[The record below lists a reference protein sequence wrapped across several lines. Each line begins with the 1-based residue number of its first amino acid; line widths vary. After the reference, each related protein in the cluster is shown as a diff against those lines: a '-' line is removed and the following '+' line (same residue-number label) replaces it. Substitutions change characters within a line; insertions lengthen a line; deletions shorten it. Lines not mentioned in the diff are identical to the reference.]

1 MTSEIFVDTIR
12 SVQLNIPS
20 GMIDFGVGQPSP
32 TLLPLTLLKEAA
44 MQRLSSRDVSL
55 LAYGAEQGDG
65 HFRSALARF
74 LSMHYGVPVDAGNL
88 FVTGGA
94 SQALD
99 LVCTLFS
106 RPGDSI
112 FVAEPSY
119 FLALRIFAD
128 HGLNVVCLPM
138 DENGLIVEA
147 VEDKLSGQ
155 SPAFLYTIPTFHN
168 PSSVTLAA
176 DRRERLV
183 ELSRR
188 HNLLIVA
195 DEVYHML
202 SYSAAPPDPLASH
215 IDSGLVLSLGSFSKI
230 MAPGLRLG
238 WIQGDAALLQR
249 FIGCGLLDSGG
260 GLNPFTSGI
269 MRNAVENGLL
279 EDQLRNLKSAYSQR
293 KMVLAEALRDRLPD
307 TVCFTDPHGGF
318 FIWLK
323 FPEGIDTSHLLAA
336 AHEQDVGFL
345 PGVKFSACQGM
356 RNFARLSFSYFDVQE
371 LEQGAVRLAKVIR
384 QYMNDL

>member
-1 MTSEIFVDTIR
+1 
-12 SVQLNIPS
+12 
-20 GMIDFGVGQPSP
+20 
-32 TLLPLTLLKEAA
+32 
-44 MQRLSSRDVSL
+44 
-55 LAYGAEQGDG
+55 
-65 HFRSALARF
+65 
-74 LSMHYGVPVDAGNL
+74 
-88 FVTGGA
+88 
-94 SQALD
+94 
-99 LVCTLFS
+99 
-106 RPGDSI
+106 
-112 FVAEPSY
+112 
-119 FLALRIFAD
+119 
-128 HGLNVVCLPM
+128 M

-147 VEDKLSGQ
+147 VEDELSRH
-155 SPAFLYTIPTFHN
+155 SPAFVYTIPAFHN

-176 DRRERLV
+176 DRRERLA

-215 IDSGLVLSLGSFSKI
+215 IHSGLLLSLGSFSKI

-238 WIQGDAALLQR
+238 WIQGDAGLLQR

-293 KMVLAEALRDRLPD
+293 KTVLADALRSSLPEP
-307 TVCFTDPHGGF
+307 VHFIDPGGGF
-318 FIWLK
+318 FIWLE
-323 FPEGIDTSHLLAA
+323 FPEDIDTSHLLAA
-336 AHEQDVGFL
+336 AKEKNVGFL

-356 RNFARLSFSYFDVQE
+356 RNFARLSFSYFDVPE
-371 LEQGAVRLAKVIR
+371 LADGAARLGKVIR
-384 QYMNDL
+384 NYMNGL